1 MALLEVCLKHACR
14 ILVAV
19 NEDPHYHFTVSCD
32 ANDSVNVLSTRGAL
46 TTVDCIPPMHRY
58 ILALEFKGQS
68 LSLLITCRQVVMLM
82 TQMETSQ
89 SYKVFMKIEFHKSR
103 LNQAGGWGALH
114 SPDLSPY
121 IQELHSPRL
130 ISS

>member
-1 MALLEVCLKHACR
+1 M
-14 ILVAV
+14 AV

-58 ILALEFKGQS
+58 LAYNCVCQCPS
-68 LSLLITCRQVVMLM
+68 VISMCRQVVMLM
-82 TQMETSQ
+82 TQLETTQ
-89 SYKVFMKIEFHKSR
+89 SYKVLMKIEFQKSR
-103 LNQAGGWGALH
+103 LNQAGDWGALH
-114 SPDLSPY
+114 SPDLSPC
-121 IQELHSPRL
+121 IHELHSPRL